1 MELANNT
8 NITVFG
14 DSIGRGITTDNGK
27 IEKLPISMVEL
38 FENEYCIKVDNRSSY
53 GQSLKRLYKKG
64 VIDKYINDI
73 DGNKKQNVVVLE
85 LGGNDADFNWKMV
98 AENPTIN
105 HDSQTPINEFAK
117 LYGET
122 VKNLTKAGVKVVV
135 CTIVPIDSERFFN
148 RVIGSLADK
157 SRVLEFFKGD
167 FNTIHRHQEEFNNEI
182 LRNAYTQGAKVI
194 DLRRSFLHTN
204 DFKGLMCQDGIHPNG
219 QGHEQMFSVIKEFLA
234 M

>member
-1 MELANNT
+1 MKEIKNLK
-8 NITVFG
+8 ITVFG
-14 DSIGRGITTDNGK
+14 DSIGKGITTDNGK
-27 IEKLPISMVEL
+27 IEKISCGAVEL
-38 FENEYCIKVDNRSSY
+38 FEKEHSLKVDNRSVY
-53 GQSLKRLYKKG
+53 GQSLKRLCKKG
-64 VIDKYINDI
+64 IIDKYISELRG
-73 DGNKKQNVVVLE
+73 DGQEVAVLE
-85 LGGNDADFNWKMV
+85 LGGNDADFDWKKV
-98 AENPTIN
+98 AEDPTLS
-105 HDSQTPINEFAK
+105 HDSQTSIKEFSS

-122 VKNLTKAGVKVVV
+122 VKKLSGAGVKVVA

-182 LRNAYTQGAKVI
+182 LKNAYSHGARVI
-194 DLRRSFLHTN
+194 DLRRSFLLSN

-219 QGHEQMFSVIKEFLA
+219 QGHEQMYGAIQEFLA

>member
-1 MELANNT
+1 MEIGNKT
-8 NITVFG
+8 RITVFG

-27 IEKLPISMVEL
+27 IERLPNGAVDL
-38 FENEYCIKVDNRSSY
+38 FEKDYGINVDNRSVY
-53 GQSLKRLYKKG
+53 GQSLKRVCQRG
-64 VIDKYINDI
+64 MIDKYINELEE
-73 DGNKKQNVVVLE
+73 KEQNVVVLE

-98 AENPTIN
+98 AENTSLN
-105 HDSQTPINEFAK
+105 HDSNTSIKEFGR

-122 VKNLTKAGVKVVV
+122 VKKLTSAGVKVVA

-148 RVIGSLADK
+148 RVIGSLTDK
-157 SRVLEFFKGD
+157 SKVMEFFKGD

-182 LRNAYTQGAKVI
+182 LKNAYTQGAKVI

-219 QGHEQMFSVIKEFLA
+219 KGHEQMYSAVKEFLA
-234 M
+234 I